1 MKNNQNFRTLKKKL
15 KNKLSKDKLM
25 YDFGPMNIVRTRFE
39 SLAQKMD
46 GLRPKKPK
54 IMNL

>member
-1 MKNNQNFRTLKKKL
+1 MPFVSIVIKTTKNVEEYHIINIIII
-15 KNKLSKDKLM
+15 
-25 YDFGPMNIVRTRFE
+25 IVRTRFE

-46 GLRPKKPK
+46 GLRPK